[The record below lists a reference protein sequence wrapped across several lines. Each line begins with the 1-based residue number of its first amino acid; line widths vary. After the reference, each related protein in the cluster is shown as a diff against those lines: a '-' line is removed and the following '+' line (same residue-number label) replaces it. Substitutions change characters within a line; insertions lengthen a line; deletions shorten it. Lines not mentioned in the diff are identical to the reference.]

1 MLRFRREMV
10 LRLMEAA
17 EIAGNPALRSLP
29 HEGERLLDAVA
40 GRSSLPRDRLR
51 AWMLLGAVVV
61 GATTVPDMPHS
72 QLRGELFGGG
82 RLLDSGCAANE
93 PDEP

>member
-1 MLRFRREMV
+1 M
-10 LRLMEAA
+10 
-17 EIAGNPALRSLP
+17 
-29 HEGERLLDAVA
+29 
-40 GRSSLPRDRLR
+40 
-51 AWMLLGAVVV
+51 VV